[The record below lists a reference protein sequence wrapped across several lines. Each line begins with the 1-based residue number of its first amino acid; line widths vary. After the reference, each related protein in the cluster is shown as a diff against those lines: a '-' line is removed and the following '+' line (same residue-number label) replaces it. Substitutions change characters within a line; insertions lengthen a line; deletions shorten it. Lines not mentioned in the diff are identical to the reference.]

1 MLGVSPSFFFSK
13 YTTDFSIF
21 DYIEGLSDLKDLGFD
36 CFQGEIFQKEKITE
50 WEENAQIL
58 TKAYKDKNL
67 KMSLFVAHFFI
78 HYTENLKG
86 LYDDTCFEDIKRV
99 CEIVKNNFIEVNTIV
114 IPVGKYSVSDLNENY
129 NEIRNRF
136 IFVIEKLANI
146 VKEYGFNLALE
157 IIPGSIVGGIDGLLN
172 LIEETKC
179 DNLGYNLDTGH
190 AYCSGEILTLLPSKL
205 KGKIFGTHLKDNFGT
220 ENLALPP
227 GLGNIDFKSLFKA
240 LELNG
245 YEGSLDLEIG
255 SDKDNVIKDYS
266 IGVNYIKNI

>member
-21 DYIEGLSDLKDLGFD
+21 DYIDGLNDLKKLGFD
-36 CFQGEIFQKEKITE
+36 CFQGEIFKKERIDE
-50 WEENAQIL
+50 WEENANIL
-58 TKAYKDKNL
+58 TNAYKEKGL
-67 KMSLFVAHFFI
+67 QMSLFVAHFII
-78 HYTENLKG
+78 HYTEDLKG

-99 CEIVKNNFIEVNTIV
+99 CEIVKNNFTEVNTIV
-114 IPVGKYSVSDLNENY
+114 IPMGKYTVKDLSEDY
-129 NEIRNRF
+129 KELRARL
-136 IFVIEKLANI
+136 IFVIGKLANI

-205 KGKIFGTHLKDNFGT
+205 KGKIFGTHLKDNFGN
-220 ENLALPP
+220 ENLSLPP
-227 GLGNIDFKSLFKA
+227 GLGDIDFQSLFKS

-245 YEGSLDLEIG
+245 YKGSLDLEIG
-255 SDKDNVIKDYS
+255 SDKENVIKDYS
-266 IGVNYIKNI
+266 IGVNYIKSI